1 MVETVRFKK
10 EHLAKLEEHCFR
22 MCGSISAEITDAQL
36 EKLEQRGHSYS
47 VVDGDLVLACA
58 GVTEVWP
65 GRAEAWALL
74 DKNLKENFI
83 KVHNQ
88 VKRFLENVD
97 IDRVEA
103 LVDAE
108 FKEGLRW
115 VKALGFII
123 EAPRM
128 KKFGKLGEDM
138 VLLSRV
144 RG

>member
-1 MVETVRFKK
+1 MVETVRFKA
-10 EHLAKLEEHCFR
+10 EHLAQIEEHSFR
-22 MCGSISAEITDAQL
+22 MCGSISAGITDAQL
-36 EKLEQRGHSYS
+36 ERLEQRGHSYS
-47 VVDGDLVLACA
+47 VIDGDKVLACA

-74 DKNLKENFI
+74 DKNLKDDFI

-88 VKRFLENVD
+88 VKKFLENVD
-97 IDRVEA
+97 VDRVEA
-103 LVDAE
+103 LVDAD

-115 VKALGFII
+115 VKALGFKV
-123 EAPRM
+123 EAPCM

-144 RG
+144 RE